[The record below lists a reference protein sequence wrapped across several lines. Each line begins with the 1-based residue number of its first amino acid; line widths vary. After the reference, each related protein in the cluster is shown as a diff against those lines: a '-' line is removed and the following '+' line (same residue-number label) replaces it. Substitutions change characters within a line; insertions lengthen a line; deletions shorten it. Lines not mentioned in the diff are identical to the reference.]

1 MTTGSYDFYCLTD
14 QRTVSGEEWHQ
25 RVISQCDAF
34 SNLLLFTYQFDECV
48 VDRQPIELRAVYRT
62 ECFKVL
68 QSIHFFKD
76 GSVTA
81 QRGWGVE
88 AARAA
93 ATALFAMTCMWRRIR
108 TENTRLKPLATSSRN
123 ACW

>member
-1 MTTGSYDFYCLTD
+1 MFNGPAYRFP
-14 QRTVSGEEWHQ
+14 GEEWHQ
-25 RVISQCDAF
+25 CVISQCDAF

-48 VDRQPIELRAVYRT
+48 VDRQAIELWAVYRT
-62 ECFKVL
+62 ECYKVL
-68 QSIHFFKD
+68 QSIHLFKD

-108 TENTRLKPLATSSRN
+108 TEEYSIKTAGDQFTQCLLVNIAFEDG
-123 ACW
+123 